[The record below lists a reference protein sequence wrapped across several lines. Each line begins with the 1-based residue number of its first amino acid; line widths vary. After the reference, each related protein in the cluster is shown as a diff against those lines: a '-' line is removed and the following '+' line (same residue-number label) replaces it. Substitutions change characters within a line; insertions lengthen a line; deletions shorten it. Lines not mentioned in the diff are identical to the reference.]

1 MKAMIM
7 GIMNARLNMTKHTDQ
22 AVKDEII
29 RAFTQDLEPVIG
41 LAATWGL
48 SRQAVYKI
56 LKQAEVNTAKGK
68 VKVSCSACGGEVLR
82 PKSKLRDRKH
92 IFCNHACHNAYRSAV
107 REISTSR
114 AMWHRVARRK
124 IQVRYPKLKKS
135 HVVHFIDGKVYNCME
150 TNLMVFK
157 NLGDHARW
165 HRSGI
170 NSGVEVLWRG
180 DE

>member
-1 MKAMIM
+1 MD
-7 GIMNARLNMTKHTDQ
+7 IMNARLNMTKHTDQ

-29 RAFTQDLEPVIG
+29 RAFTERMETVIN
-41 LAATWGL
+41 LSATWGL

-56 LKQAEVNTAKGK
+56 LKQAGVNTTKGK
-68 VKVSCSACGGEVLR
+68 VKVSCSACGAEVLR

-92 IFCNHACHNAYRSAV
+92 IFCNHACHNAYRSAA
-107 REISTSR
+107 REISKSR

-124 IQVRYPKLKKS
+124 IQVKFPGLKRS

-165 HRSGI
+165 HRFGVE
-170 NSGVEVLWRG
+170 SGVEVLWRG